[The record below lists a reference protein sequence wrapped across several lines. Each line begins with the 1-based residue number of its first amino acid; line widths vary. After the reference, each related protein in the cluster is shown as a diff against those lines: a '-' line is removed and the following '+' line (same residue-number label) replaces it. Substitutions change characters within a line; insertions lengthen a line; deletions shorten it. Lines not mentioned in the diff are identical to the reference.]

1 VTDCPL
7 TPDSFYV
14 VVRNG
19 IGEDSLNVGGH
30 ESAGDLTI
38 VLAFSDIDSNQ
49 PAILSA
55 RYEWEVE

>member
-1 VTDCPL
+1 
-7 TPDSFYV
+7 V

-38 VLAFSDIDSNQ
+38 VLAFSDVDSNQ